1 MKAARIGRALIMAE
15 RHYVEIN
22 NMFAIMKMKVGS
34 LILAEVKT
42 DKETKEKYYPTR
54 AIYSSELKLVADLIN
69 LSVKRGVYL
78 KTITSISE
86 VMKESHRIAELGQ
99 QALNQLN
106 NESEL

>member
-1 MKAARIGRALIMAE
+1 MAE
-15 RHYVEIN
+15 YHCVEVN
-22 NMFAIMKMKVGS
+22 NVFAIMKMEAGG

-54 AIYSSELKLVADLIN
+54 AIYSSELKLIADLIN
-69 LSVKRGVYL
+69 LSVKRGVFL

-99 QALNQLN
+99 QALIHLN

>member
-1 MKAARIGRALIMAE
+1 MDNRQC
-15 RHYVEIN
+15 VEIN
-22 NMFAIMKMKVGS
+22 NAFAIIKMKADKFINS
-34 LILAEVKT
+34 DRLILADVRT
-42 DKETKEKYYPTR
+42 DKETKKKCYPTR

-78 KTITSISE
+78 KTITSMSE
-86 VMKESHRIAELGQ
+86 VMEESHRIAELGQ

>member
-1 MKAARIGRALIMAE
+1 MVKRPR
-15 RHYVEIN
+15 VEIN
-22 NMFAIMKMKVGS
+22 NVFAIMKMKKGD
-34 LILAEVKT
+34 LILSDVIT
-42 DKETKEKYYPTR
+42 DKESKEKYYPTR
-54 AIYSSELKLVADLIN
+54 AIYSNELKLVADLIN

>member
-1 MKAARIGRALIMAE
+1 MVKRPR
-15 RHYVEIN
+15 VEIN
-22 NMFAIMKMKVGS
+22 NMFSIMKMKSGD
-34 LILAEVKT
+34 LILSDVIT
-42 DKETKEKYYPTR
+42 DKESKEKYYPTR
-54 AIYSSELKLVADLIN
+54 AIYSNELKLVADLIN

-86 VMKESHRIAELGQ
+86 MMKESRRISELGQ

>member
-1 MKAARIGRALIMAE
+1 MAE
-15 RHYVEIN
+15 YHCVEVN
-22 NMFAIMKMKVGS
+22 NVFAIMKMEAGS

-42 DKETKEKYYPTR
+42 DKETKEKYYPNR
-54 AIYSSELKLVADLIN
+54 AIYSSELNLVADIIN

-78 KTITSISE
+78 KTITSIGE

-106 NESEL
+106 NETEL

>member
-1 MKAARIGRALIMAE
+1 MKPARISMGLIMAE
-15 RHYVEIN
+15 RPRVEIN
-22 NMFAIMKMKVGS
+22 NVFAIMKVRAGD
-34 LILAEVKT
+34 LILSDVIT
-42 DKETKEKYYPTR
+42 DKESKEKYYATR
-54 AIYSSELKLVADLIN
+54 AIYSNELNLVSDLIN